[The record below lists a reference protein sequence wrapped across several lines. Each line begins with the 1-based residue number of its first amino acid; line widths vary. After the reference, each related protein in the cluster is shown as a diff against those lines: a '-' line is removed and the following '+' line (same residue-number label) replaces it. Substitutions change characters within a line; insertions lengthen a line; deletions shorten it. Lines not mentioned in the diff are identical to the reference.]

1 MSADLMFSLSNGLA
15 LLGWLILA
23 FAPRR
28 LSAFPIPTRFVI
40 PALLGL
46 AYAIAIIPGMASAE
60 GDFTSLEGLKQ
71 MYATASDP
79 LMVAGW
85 QHYLAFDLFVG
96 TWIAER
102 LDGLGVHRIVQI
114 PILAATFMLGP
125 VGLLLAFA
133 LEIGLRT
140 WRSRRGTA

>member
-1 MSADLMFSLSNGLA
+1 MSAELMFSLSNGLA

-40 PALLGL
+40 PTILGV
-46 AYAIAIIPGMASAE
+46 AYALTIIPGMASAQ
-60 GDFTSLEGLKQ
+60 GDFTSLEGLKSL
-71 MYATASDP
+71 YATAGDP
-79 LMVAGW
+79 LLVAGW

-102 LDGLGVHRIVQI
+102 LDGLGVHRIIQI

-125 VGLLLAFA
+125 VGLVLAFA
-133 LEIGLRT
+133 LEAGIRI
-140 WRSRRGTA
+140 WRRRAVA